1 MTRQMV
7 GVGFAKSP
15 ESLSF
20 KKEERKRTKD
30 CLIDTKG
37 LGACVVIEPK
47 KAGSGRER
55 KEHGGAQ

>member
-1 MTRQMV
+1 M
-7 GVGFAKSP
+7 GIAKIP

-30 CLIDTKG
+30 CLIDTKE

-47 KAGSGRER
+47 KAGWGRER
-55 KEHGGAQ
+55 KENGGAQ